1 MPSPVGGDVTISVGI
16 VDDSDVFRTALVRA
30 LRRVDDLW
38 VLIEASSGTELSFRL
53 ASQTVDVVLVD
64 LRMPGMGGAEVIR
77 YLCEMHPRVAPIALT
92 VSDHRDDLIDV
103 LTAGSRGYILKTAS
117 PLEIANGIRA
127 VANGQGT
134 IANPMARTL
143 IEEFSHLQSL
153 SPVRGHADRRL
164 SDREEGVLAELA
176 LGRTNREI
184 AERLHIAESTV
195 KSHLKSILEKLGV
208 RNRVEA
214 VLYASR
220 RGPRQDS

>member
-1 MPSPVGGDVTISVGI
+1 VPRPHRGRVTISVGI
-16 VDDSDVFRTALVRA
+16 VDDSDVFRAALLRA
-30 LRRVDDLW
+30 LRLFDDLR
-38 VLIEASSGTELSFRL
+38 VVIEVSRGTDLCAIL
-53 ASQTVDVVLVD
+53 ATKPVDVVLVD
-64 LRMPGMGGAEVIR
+64 VRMPGMGGADVTR
-77 YLCEMHPRVAPIALT
+77 YLCEAYPDVAPLALT
-92 VSDHRDDLIDV
+92 VSDHRDDLVDLLV
-103 LTAGSRGYILKTAS
+103 AGSRGYILKTAS
-117 PLEIANGIRA
+117 PDEIANGIRA

-134 IANPMARTL
+134 IASPMARVL

-153 SPVRGHADRRL
+153 SPKRGQAGDRL
-164 SDREEGVLAELA
+164 SHREEMVLAELA

-220 RGPRQDS
+220 RGSLQNS